1 MVGSSDVF
9 VIGGGPAGLAAAI
22 AARGKGLRVTLADLN
37 APSADKACGEG
48 LMPEALEALRAIGIE
63 IPLSD
68 GRPFRGVR
76 FLDSNLSAEASFPAG
91 HGLGVRRTTL
101 HHLLA
106 EHAAACGVR
115 LLWRTNV
122 TGITARGVELPCGFV
137 ASRWIVAADGGNSRV
152 RGWSGLDPAVPAPPR
167 FGFRRHYRVEPGADR
182 VEVHWGQ
189 GCQIVVTPV
198 GPGEVCA
205 ALISS
210 DPRLR
215 LADALPF
222 FPALAARLQ
231 SALPASLER
240 GATSATLRLPR
251 VYRDHVVLLGDASGS
266 VDAITGQGL
275 FLAFSQ
281 AIALAEAMAGG
292 DLGPY
297 QAAHRRLARRPALI
311 ARLMLAMDG
320 RPRLRRRVLRIFA
333 EEPRLFA
340 RMLAIHVGSATA
352 VDCAVEGLRLGWRMV
367 TP

>member
-1 MVGSSDVF
+1 MVESSDVF

-22 AARGKGLRVTLADLN
+22 AARRKGFRVTLADLN
-37 APSADKACGEG
+37 APATDKACGEG
-48 LMPEALEALRAIGIE
+48 LMPETLDALRSMGVE
-63 IPLSD
+63 IPVSH
-68 GRPFRGVR
+68 GRPFRGIR
-76 FLDSNLSAEASFPAG
+76 FLDSGQSVEASFPAG

-122 TGITARGVELPCGFV
+122 AGISARGVELPEGFV

-152 RGWSGLDPAVPAPPR
+152 RGWSGLDPAVPAPHR
-167 FGFRRHYRVEPGADR
+167 FGFRRHYRVEPWTDR
-182 VEVHWGQ
+182 VEVHWGPS
-189 GCQIVVTPV
+189 CQIVVTTV

-210 DPRLR
+210 DPKFRI
-215 LADALPF
+215 ADALPL
-222 FPALAARLQ
+222 FPDLAARLQ
-231 SALPASLER
+231 SAPAASLER
-240 GATSATLRLPR
+240 GATCATLRLPR
-251 VYRDHVVLLGDASGS
+251 VFRGHVVLLGDASGS

-281 AIALAEAMAGG
+281 AIALADAMARGE
-292 DLGPY
+292 LALY
-297 QAAHRRLARRPALI
+297 QAAHRRLARRPAVM

-333 EEPRLFA
+333 EEPRLFS

-367 TP
+367 TT

>member
-1 MVGSSDVF
+1 MVGSVDVF

-22 AARGKGLRVTLADLN
+22 AARRKGLRVTLADRS
-37 APSADKACGEG
+37 APAADKACGEG
-48 LMPEALEALRAIGIE
+48 LMPEALESLRAMGVE
-63 IPLSD
+63 IPLSH

-76 FLDSNLSAEASFPAG
+76 FLDSSLSVEASFPAG

-122 TGITARGVELPCGFV
+122 AGITARGVELPEGFV
-137 ASRWIVAADGGNSRV
+137 PSRWIVAADGGNSRV

-167 FGFRRHYRVEPGADR
+167 FGFRRHYRVEPWTDR
-182 VEVHWGQ
+182 VEVHWGS

-205 ALISS
+205 ALISN
-210 DPRLR
+210 DPRHR
-215 LADALPF
+215 LTDALPL
-222 FPALAARLQ
+222 FPALAARLRL
-231 SALPASLER
+231 ALAASVER
-240 GATSATLRLPR
+240 GATCATLCLPR
-251 VYRDHVVLLGDASGS
+251 VYRGHVVLLGDASGS

-275 FLAFSQ
+275 SLAFSQ
-281 AIALAEAMAGG
+281 AIALAEAMARG
-292 DLGPY
+292 DLAPY
-297 QAAHRRLARRPALI
+297 QATHRRLARRPALM
-311 ARLMLAMDG
+311 ARLMLAMTG
-320 RPRLRRRVLRIFA
+320 RPRMRRRVLRIFA

-352 VDCAVEGLRLGWRMV
+352 VDYAVEGLRLGWRMV